1 MAKKI
6 ALIRGDGVGPE
17 LVNAMLTVLNAVETK
32 AEIMTCDGGL
42 EWWQAHG
49 GSSFIPPESW
59 ELLKSADACYKG
71 PTTTLPTPDTPRSV
85 AVSIRQFFDLYAN
98 VRPIKTLPNQVGPL
112 GEVDFVCV
120 REGTEGLYTGLEH
133 KLSDDCAITIRKITR
148 KACTRIARYA
158 FDMAREKGWKKV
170 IAINK
175 GNILKETDGFFLKLV
190 EEVAKEY
197 SDLEWEPYFIDNFAQ
212 QLVKNPQRF
221 NQNIVMSTN
230 LFMDV
235 ISEEASGLIGSIGC
249 VYSAN
254 MGDNYAMFEPAH
266 GSAPKYKGMN
276 KVNPTA
282 TILSG
287 AWMLEYIGEKR
298 LSAAIFKATLEVLYE
313 GTNVTYDLKGNAST
327 SDMAEAIAQRA
338 KSILLES

>member
-1 MAKKI
+1 
-6 ALIRGDGVGPE
+6 
-17 LVNAMLTVLNAVETK
+17 
-32 AEIMTCDGGL
+32 
-42 EWWQAHG
+42 
-49 GSSFIPPESW
+49 
-59 ELLKSADACYKG
+59 CYKG

-98 VRPIKTLPNQVGPL
+98 VRPIKTFPNQVGPL

-133 KLSDDCAITIRKITR
+133 RLSDDCAISIRKITR
-148 KACTRIARYA
+148 RACTRIARYA

-175 GNILKETDGFFLKLV
+175 GNILKETDGFFLKIV
-190 EEVAKEY
+190 EDVARNY
-197 SDLEWEPYFIDNFAQ
+197 SDVEWEPYFIDNFAQ

-221 NQNIVMSTN
+221 NQNIAMSTN

-254 MGDNYAMFEPAH
+254 IGDKYAMFEPAH

-287 AWMLEYIGEKR
+287 AWMLDYIGEKQ
-298 LSAAIFKATLEVLYE
+298 LSDAIFKATYDVIAE
-313 GTNVTYDLKGNAST
+313 GASVTYDLKGKAST
-327 SDMAEAIAQRA
+327 SEMAEAIADKA
-338 KSILLES
+338 KAILTQS